1 MEIKS
6 KCSTITDMQEYTII
20 FIGKSGSGK
29 GTQIKELSQYLQ
41 SKGENSIE
49 YIESGQGLRDFI
61 ATDTYTSKLTRKV
74 NSEGKL
80 YPTFIAIWSWVDK
93 IMHTFSGQKIVF
105 VDGAPR
111 KLNEAIIMDE
121 MFDFYDR
128 KNRYVVEI
136 DVSDNWSI
144 DRLKNRGRGDDLSDE
159 NINTRLGWFREN
171 SPEILNFFETSNK
184 YQVLKV
190 NGEQNIEN
198 VQKDIISKL
207 EL

>member
-29 GTQIKELSQYLQ
+29 GTQIKNLSQYLQ
-41 SKGENSIE
+41 SKGEDSIE

-61 ATDTYTSKLTRKV
+61 ETDTYTSKLTRV
-74 NSEGKL
+74 INSEGRL

-93 IMHTFSGQKIVF
+93 IIQTFSGQKFVL

-111 KLNEAIIMDE
+111 KLNEALIIDE
-121 MFDFYDR
+121 MFDFYKR
-128 KNRYVVEI
+128 ENRYIIEI
-136 DVSDNWSI
+136 DVSDEWAT

-159 NINTRLGWFREN
+159 NINTRLGWFRDN
-171 SPEILNFFETSNK
+171 SPKILDFFEKNEK
-184 YQVLKV
+184 YTVIKI
-190 NGEQNIEN
+190 NGEQSIED
-198 VQKDIISKL
+198 VQKDIIAKL